1 MNYIVLNV
9 CNTPI
14 SWFMTSGGFVVVVL
28 VLSFSCVPV
37 RPTQFSGNRQWESEG
52 GLLHSKHIRCVSMCC
67 VRGRMVLWWPHITH
81 DHCFVWRQKG
91 IKASL
96 CGVEKEMS

>member
-37 RPTQFSGNRQWESEG
+37 RPTQFSGDRQWESEL
-52 GLLHSKHIRCVSMCC
+52 GLLHSKHIRCVSVWC
-67 VRGRMVLWWPHITH
+67 V
-81 DHCFVWRQKG
+81 
-91 IKASL
+91 L
-96 CGVEKEMS
+96 CEGENGAVVSSHYSQPLFCVEACEEVEKEMS